1 MSGSQ
6 QGVVRDRGGR
16 PRSSRATVQV
26 LVLFALLGAGLLA
39 DVVSARP
46 ALAHAEL
53 ASTTPAEKARL
64 VEAPSEVTLEFTEPV
79 SLGSGYARVL
89 DARGERVDTGAASVD
104 GSVVD
109 IPLSAGLPDA
119 SYVVS
124 YRVLSA
130 DSHPISGA
138 YAFVVGDGELVPA
151 GSVEMGEDTDPGVAA
166 ALPVARWTGFAGVAL
181 AIGVPVFLLTSW
193 AGGWRDRRMRRL
205 ASIGLAAI
213 AVGTLCTF
221 LLQGSYAAGRGLG
234 SVLDPGL
241 TSATATSTFG
251 ITLLFRLAFTL
262 LLGVVL
268 TMAWRRRR
276 VPSRPLVITGA
287 LAAGGVVVTMAAVGH
302 PVAGPWPP
310 LAVASTA
317 VHVAAMAVW
326 LGGLVALLTGVLRR
340 GTVTADVGT
349 VLPRYSRVA
358 FAAVSALVA
367 SGLVQ
372 SVREV
377 GTPTALFGTTYG
389 RLLMAKLALVLLLL
403 AAAGISRVWVQQHLG
418 VHRRPGRSRV
428 TAHAFAVGSPDD
440 AVIEAVEARQESLTR
455 TVREE
460 IPALRRSVLVEA
472 LVAAVVLAVTAV
484 LVGTPPARATVT
496 EPVDVVLPLV
506 GDRGSAVAGSVQVTV
521 DPAGTGANT
530 LHVYLFDES
539 DQLAQPEDIRVT
551 LTEAQQEIGPL
562 QVELLPGGPGHYVG
576 DGMTIPTAGTWILTV
591 SVRLDEFTATTAS
604 TEFPV
609 R

>member
-1 MSGSQ
+1 M
-6 QGVVRDRGGR
+6 
-16 PRSSRATVQV
+16 
-26 LVLFALLGAGLLA
+26 LVLFAALGLGLLA
-39 DVVSARP
+39 DIVTARP

-53 ASTTPAEKARL
+53 ASTTPAENARL
-64 VEAPSEVTLEFTEPV
+64 AEAPSEVTLTFTEPV
-79 SLGSGYARVL
+79 SLGSGHARVIN
-89 DARGERVDTGAASVD
+89 ARGERVDTGDASSD
-104 GSVVD
+104 GAVVE
-109 IPLSAGLPDA
+109 IPLSAGLPEA

-124 YRVLSA
+124 YRVVSA

-151 GSVEMGEDTDPGVAA
+151 GSVEAGEDTDPGVGA
-166 ALPVARWTGFAGVAL
+166 ALPVARWVGFAGVAL

-193 AGGWRDRRMRRL
+193 TGGWRDRRMRHL
-205 ASIGLAAI
+205 ATSGLLAT
-213 AVGTLCTF
+213 AVGTLLTF
-221 LLQGSYAAGRGLG
+221 LLQGSYTAGRDLG
-234 SVLDPGL
+234 AVLDPGL
-241 TSATATSTFG
+241 ISATASSAFG
-251 ITLLFRLAFTL
+251 IALLFRFAFAL

-268 TMAWRRRR
+268 ALAWRRQRA
-276 VPSRPLVITGA
+276 PSRPLVIAGA

-326 LGGLVALLTGVLRR
+326 LGGLTALLCGVLRR
-340 GTVTADVGT
+340 GTATADVAT
-349 VLPRYSRVA
+349 VLPRHSRVA
-358 FAAVSALVA
+358 FAAVGALVV
-367 SGLVQ
+367 SGVVQ

-403 AAAGISRVWVQQHLG
+403 AAAGISRVWVQQYLG
-418 VHRRPGRSRV
+418 VHRRSARGRV
-428 TAHAFAVGSPDD
+428 TAHAFAAGTLDESGV
-440 AVIEAVEARQESLTR
+440 EAAEARQELLAR
-455 TVREE
+455 TAQDEV
-460 IPALRRSVLVEA
+460 PALRRSVLVEM
-472 LVAAVVLAVTAV
+472 LVAVAVLAVTAV
-484 LVGTPPARATVT
+484 LVGTPPARATVA

-506 GDRGSAVAGSVQVTV
+506 GDQGSTVAGSLQVTV
-521 DPAGTGANT
+521 DPAAIGANT

-539 DQLAQPEDIRVT
+539 DQLTQPQGIRVT

-562 QVELLPGGPGHYVG
+562 QVELLPGGPGHYIG
-576 DGMTIPTAGTWILTV
+576 DGMTIPSAGTWTLTV

-604 TEFPV
+604 TDFPV